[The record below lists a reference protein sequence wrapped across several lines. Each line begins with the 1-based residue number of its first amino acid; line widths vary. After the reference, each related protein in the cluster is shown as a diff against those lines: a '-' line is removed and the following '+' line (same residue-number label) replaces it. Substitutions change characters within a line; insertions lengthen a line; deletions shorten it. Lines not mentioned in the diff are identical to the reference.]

1 MTISR
6 LQIPK
11 QLVPHFNEGGS
22 KYEGQLQALLAR
34 NIGQRTGISSIPVLG
49 QRFEKFSENQLGRL
63 GQAMQRIPF
72 AKPIGDLGNRLAY
85 TANKVADFV
94 SPVTDPIGS
103 IISAIQKRRGN
114 AGNSPA
120 GKGILGLGG
129 RRRER
134 QSQQAYQDLTNY
146 DVNAGYPDPSQQ
158 AYQDLTNYDV
168 NAGYPDPSQ
177 DSNMTVEEFMAA
189 QDPFAGQGPISPGGG
204 LDSYGFGQS
213 LEGIRHRDMTGI
225 LNEID
230 EMVKKDQ
237 PFMQIDDPSGQYYQL
252 IDKQTGDIIMS
263 GRHHKDHKPSMRP
276 RMSGI
281 GGGL

>member
-1 MTISR
+1 
-6 LQIPK
+6 
-11 QLVPHFNEGGS
+11 
-22 KYEGQLQALLAR
+22 
-34 NIGQRTGISSIPVLG
+34 
-49 QRFEKFSENQLGRL
+49 
-63 GQAMQRIPF
+63 
-72 AKPIGDLGNRLAY
+72 
-85 TANKVADFV
+85 
-94 SPVTDPIGS
+94 
-103 IISAIQKRRGN
+103 
-114 AGNSPA
+114 
-120 GKGILGLGG
+120 
-129 RRRER
+129 
-134 QSQQAYQDLTNY
+134 
-146 DVNAGYPDPSQQ
+146 
-158 AYQDLTNYDV
+158 
-168 NAGYPDPSQ
+168 
-177 DSNMTVEEFMAA
+177 MTVEEFMAA